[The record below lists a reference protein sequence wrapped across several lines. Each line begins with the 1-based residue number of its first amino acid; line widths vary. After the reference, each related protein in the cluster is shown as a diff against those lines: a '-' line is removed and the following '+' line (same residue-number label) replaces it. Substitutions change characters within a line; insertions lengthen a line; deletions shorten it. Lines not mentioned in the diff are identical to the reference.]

1 MSRRVLSLF
10 MAFVFCF
17 SILPT
22 AAFAEG
28 DAVTEPAGEG
38 ITAVDEVRAEDE
50 GSTEETAAQPTEEND
65 VSLFASEDVAEV
77 TIDGATTS
85 YSDIM
90 EAFAAAQ
97 ATKTPAVIKLIN
109 DVSIGNRNVVLAN
122 DGDITFDLNGCV
134 FSGTYSSADGRYNG
148 LISLG
153 ASGVNAAI
161 TFTLTDTAG
170 GGKIQNTTENSDT
183 CVIYVSSTKARL
195 KVEGGTIERSG
206 DDGTFNGAAVI
217 YTAFGN
223 VEVYGGTLTGNI
235 YGITVSASGSA
246 FVSVSGDAKVY
257 GRYAAI
263 NSLSDGIIELSG
275 GTYSSGG
282 SKPTFRTVSGT
293 IGSLLKEG
301 YTFISE
307 SGAKIDPAT
316 SAASFYE
323 EVYVVEK
330 VNPVAYIDENG
341 NAAQCAEYTT
351 LSGDP
356 EDGKLVG
363 GTNGEE
369 NWYVL
374 TGQFRAEKNWT
385 VSGNVNL
392 ILTDGSSCYATEF
405 SIKLEDK
412 AVLKVYGQE
421 NSTGTLTAI
430 CGDEQTAALGGPAE
444 KSYDPEYGITGD
456 WTRGSLELYG
466 GNINVTSS
474 KYYAAFLR
482 YLTVKGGTFTAK
494 APEDIAAISL
504 QYGDSSLTLADDF
517 KIVEAND
524 PQRRISY
531 ANIAGIAVLMAKC
544 TEHVWSYSASED
556 VGMHKATCDLCSTS
570 REETHTYNLY
580 GGTRD
585 ETKHNLKCVCG
596 AVSEGTEA
604 HDFACLPNS
613 DTLTHGKACKVCG
626 YRDLADDERHDF
638 TADKT
643 TCADCGFQ
651 RGVHLALGAEEFNY
665 ATLGEAIVKA
675 AGDYA
680 KPSSGG
686 VITVCG
692 GIEVFDARPTSIN
705 WGTFTIDFGG
715 SNLKL
720 GIGKSAFVIGT
731 YADVT
736 LKNGGLDLSGHMS
749 YTTPGILVDAGKL
762 TLENF
767 TVTASC
773 HSTPGKE
780 HKQYPGI
787 TVKSYDVNP
796 RGRLTIKDN
805 VTLRGGFTVD
815 GRYSEITRL
824 TGGTFVCSCDLAVGN
839 APMIDLDGKK
849 ITDILADGYALAKAD
864 DANTLVPMY
873 DENGDAL
880 SQIATD
886 VQVVPHNHD
895 LSHGKC
901 GCGYLCTHENT
912 DADGKCTACGAQIM
926 AAKITWTDG
935 ETEQSALAEN
945 TDAAVQKVNALNES
959 GKSDVTVTL
968 LMDLDSEWVMK
979 DSGTFM
985 LTAADGVTLSK
996 NITADGETDVTVAG
1010 GTYGGADAENPFAIT
1025 AKNGGKIALKGGR
1038 FYGLQ
1043 TGGDLPG
1050 IGGVMANGYALAKA
1064 DDANTLVPMY
1074 DENGVFLSQ
1083 IKADIQVVP
1092 HTHNAESGKCV
1103 CGYVCEHKNVDNSGK
1118 CTVCGAQ
1125 VMTVKITWTDGGTEQ
1140 SDFTK
1145 TTDAAVQK
1153 ASELSGAGKSDVTVT
1168 LLADLDSEWVIKDGG
1183 TFKLTTADGV
1193 RLSKNITVDGKTD
1206 VTVIGGTYGSKSESW
1221 FTITYR
1227 NGGKVALMG
1236 GGFYELDVIE
1246 KGSVYAPGIASIMAD
1261 GYAFYRKDAAGNE
1274 YLTDLGHASS
1284 FSLKGESDPAFIRP
1298 HTDHVF
1304 EWRQGRYGEEFYAC
1318 GCGLEAV
1325 AFITTGENTVYY
1337 ADLQEA
1343 INAAKGGDTIV
1354 LCGFTRLQE
1363 DIVIENNWDYN
1374 TPVTID
1380 LNGRTV
1386 SFTDGSNTP
1395 NGHKMIV
1402 NDYAAVTIKGEGRIT
1417 SLFAEPYAIIC
1428 LYGGTY
1434 GRLEKR
1440 DGDGDGVLGYCA
1452 KGYGLKGSDGWITQ
1466 YYSMAVSDVM
1476 VKKAPYEIK
1485 NIIATT
1491 DPAGTADA
1499 AAFYTEQK
1507 AYVKAAVELES
1518 GEEAISDPNPVLC
1531 SVSVTPADGGSP
1543 AIEQIKCYSSD
1554 VSVEVILPDKSGDYV
1569 ISVTVWHLGCEV
1581 KGDTKRITVSVC
1593 SHDSYTDGKCD
1604 TCGVACKHTDVS
1616 DAGHCGICKM
1626 DFNLSLTTADGSVS
1640 YYADVPAA
1648 FKDAGLAAN
1657 KGCTLKLFRTF
1668 ADAIT
1673 INPGYE
1679 KQAERAEFT
1688 FDLNGFDF
1696 GDWNGTLV
1704 LNNADMTL
1712 ISSKSTGGYIGFY
1725 SMLRLDNNVTFK
1737 SPATESKLFIGSI
1750 HFPGQKT
1757 STVSLGTGVYLSNL
1771 SRPSSPSVLE
1781 SGEMLEEGCVFRLNG
1796 GNGDIVPRN
1805 DSTTGI
1811 YSALVI
1817 RCPHE
1822 MENDMCK
1829 YCGFVC
1835 AHTNATEEGDC
1846 PDCNTRFDIVLTLGE
1861 NRSFYRD
1868 LYAAFDAVQKPENNG
1883 CTVKLIR
1890 DITFAGDNVKVLGGD
1905 FIFDINGKIVNSA
1918 AAELIELCGGKMTL
1932 KSETQGTI
1940 VPQISIM
1947 NDAQLVVSD
1956 GFRADSVIM
1965 TAAIVENSTSE
1976 YPLIVDSD
1984 HVRINNLDLY
1994 KDARLYLS
2002 KGVYGAI
2009 MATGTNTSGAKLL
2022 ADGYV
2027 FANKDTGDLIQN
2039 DREFKNSAEMGF
2051 YDLVVVPCPHTSYE
2065 NGKCVYCG
2073 LICEHKNYQ
2082 DGKCADCGTP
2092 CLHKNV
2098 DETTYVCGTCNMQM
2112 AVKTEKKD
2120 GAISYGTDLFAA
2132 MNAAEDGETIT
2143 LLKDTAL
2150 SENVYVYGS
2159 GKTVTLDLNGFIVAI
2174 NGEHALHVGVTP
2186 ENAPEGYGTLAI
2198 VGKGNLLPALNIWRS
2213 GTLDLSGWAGGEIGG
2228 LSIEENSAVK
2238 GDIPGEAHIGTMTL
2252 SGFTKSEINEI
2263 VLNGGSY
2270 GKIQWNNAD
2279 GEIGLT
2285 LGSLLAPGYAFAQE
2299 DQYVLYTKTLNAAD
2313 ASIANVRAIKCANH
2327 ADADGDGKCDYC
2339 NVQLVASL
2347 ESSGVKRVYTD
2358 LQEAFDAVNSNLYT
2372 VWLFTDA
2379 NGSYTVKKGSG
2390 TFKMNGK
2397 TINEIVFEDDA
2408 KVALNDSG
2416 TVNSVTFRGKS
2427 ARFSAG
2433 AKWVTINK
2441 LMIAD
2446 GATWSS
2452 ILPDADNYN
2461 IYGNRYGYKVY
2472 SDSTTYRW
2480 YDRNTIG
2487 DEASISNV
2495 KVIGLP
2501 VSKDPVVT
2509 LDDKT
2514 LPDQS
2519 TILVSKT
2526 LAFGFETSVTD
2537 GYGGEGVLFIQKE
2550 GDSVPTRQVKPSE
2563 NDGYTYTCPP
2573 VTLEIGTYE
2582 VWAEVTKEGYTRG
2595 GKRYTLNVVEKFVP
2609 TGSPTLDKTEITY
2622 GDEIGSIGFSS
2633 DRLRDENNKV
2643 DVLGTFAWRDGS
2655 EKPLRAGDYEAE
2667 WIFTPN
2673 DDYAVSYASVTGKAT
2688 IKVNKAAI
2696 PSGAITAPGVINNL
2710 VYKIDDDT
2718 PQVLHTTGDVE
2729 NSYGT
2734 MKYTLGDPESADAD
2748 WSERPIASRNAGEFT
2763 VYYKVFGD
2771 ENHLDSAY
2779 GEISCSIA
2787 KYKLKYSVVCSPKVY
2802 DGNDSGDPTKM
2813 DDVKFFN
2820 TDDPPKEITLRNDDY
2835 EIVSIRYKS
2844 KDVGGNLGADD
2855 VEAEADITFKGDI
2868 AVNYALAG
2876 GTAYGRITPASFE
2889 GINFNSYTYK
2899 VCYTNTVPRSVT
2911 PPYFGALDNLN
2922 YKIYP
2927 STNLDDAKKDILSRM
2942 EIVNNSFFTFAVKE
2956 GLMGSDIGK
2965 KGTVKFKIYSK
2976 DHNYCTDELS
2986 FTVEIVDKAS
2996 PRLTPDPVTMVYN
3009 GKAVPKELITGT
3021 ATIDGYRIEGSWSWE
3036 DDNKAPVNVTE
3047 NEEYTVVFTP
3057 RYEYLYYSATAKA
3070 KVTVTPRE
3078 IGDESISFAPVGSS
3092 YAYTG
3097 EPITPKAFGEYKYDK
3112 NEIARKLAEDT
3123 DYTVTYPADVTN
3135 VGEKEITVTGHGN
3148 FGGTRVLKYT
3158 ITPCETTPTVTLS
3171 DTEYTYD
3178 GNEKRPAVTVTV
3190 NGKTLVEGTDFDVA
3204 YANNTD
3210 AEAGAK
3216 VTVTAKG
3223 NYGFAKMERFFHIQ
3237 KADAAIDTAPAA
3249 RELTYNGMSRYLVTD
3264 GIAKGGTFRYKLGD
3278 GDWTSSVPMA
3288 RDAGK
3293 YTVWYCVI
3301 GDNNHKDLAAQS
3313 VEVNLE
3319 PKDIENAE
3327 IILFGNLT
3335 YNGETQTQE
3344 LFGVRVDGL
3353 NVYTYDVANNTA
3365 KDAGDYVLTVKASG
3379 NFKGEKTKMFTVAR
3393 KTVTANVTVNGTYT
3407 YNKTPIEPTEVVVKD
3422 GETVISGDE
3431 YSLSFANNTEAGTAT
3446 VTVSDKDGGNYAVSG
3461 TGTFTIDKA
3470 TVPVRPNDIT
3480 KVYGEEAVPTLW
3492 SDSPL
3497 IQESDLAEIAKTPGI
3512 FSSDGIAKTAPV
3524 VDGGYVLTVDPS
3536 QCETKNLIFRA
3547 DGAATITVNK
3557 APLTI
3562 KVKDV
3567 RREYGAENPPLEVE
3581 YSGFV
3586 SGEDERVLDG
3596 TLTLSYDNRIHAET
3610 AVGTYEKAAHAEGLS
3625 SGNYAINYLEG
3636 DVVIEK
3642 IAVTMTTGTARS
3654 TYLTVELDRP
3664 LAGLTAADFT
3674 VTDSEGQIVPISRVT
3689 ASADQLKYS
3698 LTGNFAVGSM
3708 HTVTLNLDQT
3718 PYHLTHN
3725 IVNPTLSITPQR
3737 GGGGGSVSGLG
3748 GGGGTSAIG
3757 RYTVTFETNG
3767 GSRIEKQSVAKN
3779 TLLSEPSAPTKEG
3792 YAFAG
3797 WYTDKEL
3804 KEKYDFS
3811 QTVTKN
3817 LTLYAAWTEAEE
3829 DLSARQMI
3837 LTIGE
3842 KEAMVF
3848 GERKTNDVA
3857 PQIVGDRTMLPARF
3871 VAENLGAIVAWN
3883 GETEVVTIRGKN
3895 LKDNTEVIIVIPI
3908 GSEIANVN
3916 GREYRLD
3923 SPAFVENDRTYTP
3936 IRFISEE
3943 LGANV
3948 DWIESEQKVV
3958 ITK

>member
-77 TIDGATTS
+77 TIDGATTP

-109 DVSIGNRNVVLAN
+109 DVSIGKRNVVLAN

-161 TFTLTDTAG
+161 TFTVTDTAG
-170 GGKIQNTTENSDT
+170 GGKIQNNTENWDT

-206 DDGTFNGAAVI
+206 DDVTGNGAAVI

-223 VEVYGGTLTGNI
+223 VEVYGGTLIGNV
-235 YGITVSASGSA
+235 YGITVSVSGSA

-282 SKPTFRTVSGT
+282 SKPTFRTASGT
-293 IGSLLKEG
+293 IGSLLREG

-316 SAASFYE
+316 GAASFYE
-323 EVYVVEK
+323 NVHVVEK

-341 NAAQCAEYTT
+341 NATQCAEYTT

-356 EDGKLVG
+356 DDGKLVG
-363 GTNGEE
+363 GTDGEE
-369 NWYVL
+369 AWYVL

-392 ILTDGSSCYATEF
+392 ILTDDSGCYAPYF

-421 NSTGTLTAI
+421 NSTGTLTVF
-430 CGDEQTAALGGPAE
+430 CSDEQTAALGGLAE

-456 WTRGSLELYG
+456 WALGSLELYG
-466 GNINVTSS
+466 GNINVESS
-474 KYYAAFLR
+474 KYHAAFLR

-504 QYGDSSLTLADDF
+504 RYGNSSLTLADDF
-517 KIVEAND
+517 KIVEAD
-524 PQRRISY
+524 YPQRSISY
-531 ANIAGIAVLMAKC
+531 DNIAGIAVLMAKC
-544 TEHVWSYSASED
+544 TEHVWSYSASGD
-556 VGMHKATCDLCSTS
+556 AGMHKATCDLCSTS

-580 GGTRD
+580 GGIRD

-626 YRDLADDERHDF
+626 YRNPADDERHDF
-638 TADKT
+638 AADKT
-643 TCADCGFQ
+643 MCADCGFQ
-651 RGVHLALGAEEFNY
+651 RGVNLTLGAEEFNY
-665 ATLGEAIVKA
+665 ATLSEAINKA
-675 AGDYA
+675 AGDYS
-680 KPSSGG
+680 KPSTGG

-692 GIEVFDARPTSIN
+692 GIEVFDARPTTIK

-720 GIGKSAFVIGT
+720 GVGKSIFEIGSD
-731 YADVT
+731 ADVT
-736 LKNGGLDLSGHMS
+736 LKNGELDLEGNMS

-773 HSTPGKE
+773 HSAPGKE
-780 HKQYPGI
+780 HRQYPGI
-787 TVKSYDVNP
+787 TVKSYGAIP

-815 GRYSEITRL
+815 GQYSEITRL
-824 TGGTFVCSCDLAVGN
+824 TSGTFVCSCDSAVGN
-839 APMIDLDGKK
+839 APVIDLGGKK

-873 DENGDAL
+873 DENGEAL
-880 SQIATD
+880 SQITED
-886 VQVVPHNHD
+886 VQVVPHSHD

-901 GCGYLCTHENT
+901 GCGYLCEHESI

-926 AAKITWTDG
+926 AAKITWMDG
-935 ETEQSALAEN
+935 ETEQSTLAEN

-959 GKSDVTVTL
+959 GNSDVTVTL

-979 DSGTFM
+979 NSGTFM
-985 LTAADGVTLSK
+985 LTVADGVTLSK
-996 NITADGETDVTVAG
+996 NITADGKTDVTVVG
-1010 GTYGGADAENPFAIT
+1010 GTYGSSDAEEPYCIT
-1025 AKNGGKIALKGGR
+1025 VKNGGKITLKGGR

-1050 IGGVMANGYALAKA
+1050 IGGIMADGYALAKA
-1064 DDANTLVPMY
+1064 DDAAAIVLMY
-1074 DENGVFLSQ
+1074 DENGVSLSQ
-1083 IKADIQVVP
+1083 IKADVQVVP
-1092 HTHNAESGKCV
+1092 HTHNVESGKCV
-1103 CGYVCEHKNVDNSGK
+1103 CGYVCEHKNVDDSGK

-1153 ASELSGAGKSDVTVT
+1153 VSELSEAGKSDVTVT
-1168 LLADLDSEWVIKDGG
+1168 LLTDLDSEWVIKDGG

-1193 RLSKNITVDGKTD
+1193 TLSQNITVSGNTD
-1206 VTVIGGTYGSKSESW
+1206 VTVIGGTYGSQSGDR
-1221 FTITYR
+1221 FIITYQ
-1227 NGGKVALMG
+1227 NGGKIALMG
-1236 GGFYELDVIE
+1236 GGFYALDVIE
-1246 KGSVYAPGIASIMAD
+1246 TGSVYAPGIASIMAD
-1261 GYAFYRKDAAGNE
+1261 GYAFYRKDTAGNE

-1284 FSLKGESDPAFIRP
+1284 FSLKGESDPAFIKP

-1304 EWRQGRYGEEFYAC
+1304 EWKQGRYGEEYYAC

-1386 SFTDGSNTP
+1386 SFTDGGNTP
-1395 NGHKMIV
+1395 NSHKLVV

-1440 DGDGDGVLGYCA
+1440 DSDDAGDGVLGYCA
-1452 KGYGLKGSDGWITQ
+1452 KGYGLKGSDGWVTR
-1466 YYSMAVSDVM
+1466 YYSMAVNDVT

-1485 NIIATT
+1485 NIIVTT
-1491 DPAGTADA
+1491 DPAGTADS

-1507 AYVKAAVELES
+1507 VYVKATVELES
-1518 GEEAISDPNPVLC
+1518 GEEAISDSNPILC

-1543 AIEQIKCYSSD
+1543 AMEQIKYYSSD
-1554 VSVEVILPDKSGDYV
+1554 LLIEKILPDKSGDYLV
-1569 ISVTVWHLGCEV
+1569 SVTVWHLGCEV

-1616 DAGHCGICKM
+1616 DAGHCDICGM
-1626 DFNLSLTTADGSVS
+1626 DFNLSLTAANGSVS
-1640 YYADVPAA
+1640 YYADVNAA
-1648 FKDAGLAAN
+1648 FQDAGLAAN
-1657 KGCTLKLFRTF
+1657 KGCTIKLFKTVS
-1668 ADAIT
+1668 DAT
-1673 INPGYE
+1673 VINPEYE
-1679 KQAERAEFT
+1679 KQTERAEFT

-1696 GDWNGTLV
+1696 GDWSGTLV

-1712 ISSKSTGGYIGFY
+1712 ISSKSTGRYIGFY

-1737 SPATESKLFIGSI
+1737 SPATDSKLFIGSI

-1757 STVSLGTGVYLSNL
+1757 STVSLGAGVYLSNL
-1771 SRPSSPSVLE
+1771 TRPSSPSVLE

-1811 YSALVI
+1811 YSALVV

-1822 MENDMCK
+1822 MENSACK
-1829 YCGFVC
+1829 YCGFV
-1835 AHTNATEEGDC
+1835 
-1846 PDCNTRFDIVLTLGE
+1846 
-1861 NRSFYRD
+1861 
-1868 LYAAFDAVQKPENNG
+1868 
-1883 CTVKLIR
+1883 
-1890 DITFAGDNVKVLGGD
+1890 
-1905 FIFDINGKIVNSA
+1905 
-1918 AAELIELCGGKMTL
+1918 
-1932 KSETQGTI
+1932 
-1940 VPQISIM
+1940 
-1947 NDAQLVVSD
+1947 
-1956 GFRADSVIM
+1956 
-1965 TAAIVENSTSE
+1965 
-1976 YPLIVDSD
+1976 
-1984 HVRINNLDLY
+1984 
-1994 KDARLYLS
+1994 
-2002 KGVYGAI
+2002 
-2009 MATGTNTSGAKLL
+2009 
-2022 ADGYV
+2022 
-2027 FANKDTGDLIQN
+2027 
-2039 DREFKNSAEMGF
+2039 
-2051 YDLVVVPCPHTSYE
+2051 
-2065 NGKCVYCG
+2065 
-2073 LICEHKNYQ
+2073 CEHKNYQ
-2082 DGKCADCGTP
+2082 DGKCTDCGTP
-2092 CLHKNV
+2092 CLHTNV
-2098 DETTYVCGTCNMQM
+2098 DETTYICGTCNMQM

-2120 GAISYGTDLFAA
+2120 GAISYSTDISAA
-2132 MNAAEDGETIT
+2132 MNAAEDGETVT

-2159 GKTVTLDLNGFIVAI
+2159 GKTVTLDLNGFIVDI
-2174 NGEHALHVGVTP
+2174 NGEYAFHVGVTS
-2186 ENAPEGYGTLAI
+2186 ENAPKAHGTLAI
-2198 VGKGNLLPALNIWRS
+2198 AGRGDVLPALNISES
-2213 GTLDLSGWAGGEIGG
+2213 GTLDLSGWTGGKLEC
-2228 LSIEENSAVK
+2228 LSIEENSTVK
-2238 GDIPGEAHIGTMTL
+2238 GDIPRETQIGTMILT
-2252 SGFTKSEINEI
+2252 GFKKSEIDEI
-2263 VLNGGSY
+2263 TLNGGSY
-2270 GKIQWNNAD
+2270 GKIQWNNAG

-2299 DQYVLYTKTLNAAD
+2299 DQYVLYKKILNAAD
-2313 ASIANVRAIKCANH
+2313 ASIANVKVVKCANH
-2327 ADADGDGKCDYC
+2327 ADADSDGKCDYC
-2339 NVQLVASL
+2339 NVQLAASV
-2347 ESSGVKRVYTD
+2347 ESNGVKRVYAD
-2358 LQEAFDAVNSNLYT
+2358 LQEALDAVDSRTYT
-2372 VWLFTDA
+2372 IWLFADA

-2390 TFKMNGK
+2390 TYKMNGK

-2416 TVNSVTFRGKS
+2416 AVNSVTFRGRS
-2427 ARFSAG
+2427 ARFNAG
-2433 AKWVTINK
+2433 ARGVTINK

-2452 ILPDADNYN
+2452 ILPDADDYN
-2461 IYGNRYGYKVY
+2461 IFGSRYGYKVY
-2472 SDSTTYRW
+2472 SDSTTFSW
-2480 YDRNTIG
+2480 YDRDTVG
-2487 DEASISNV
+2487 DETSISNV
-2495 KVIGLP
+2495 RVMELP
-2501 VSKDPVVT
+2501 VKGEPELTMDQKPLAEGSSVIIDKPYTFRFQANVT
-2509 LDDKT
+2509 N
-2514 LPDQS
+2514 
-2519 TILVSKT
+2519 
-2526 LAFGFETSVTD
+2526 
-2537 GYGGEGVLFIQKE
+2537 GYGGSGVLFIQKE
-2550 GDSVPTRQVKPSE
+2550 GDLAP
-2563 NDGYTYTCPP
+2563 TYTLKAAGDGFDYECDPL
-2573 VTLEIGTYE
+2573 TFDRLKIGTYK
-2582 VWAEVTKEGYTRG
+2582 VWAEVSKEGYVRRSKT
-2595 GKRYTLNVVEKFVP
+2595 YTLNVREKLLP
-2609 TGSPTLDKTEITY
+2609 TGNPTLDKTEITY
-2622 GDEIGSIGFSS
+2622 GDEISSIAFSS
-2633 DRLRDENNKV
+2633 DRLRDEENNV
-2643 DVLGTFAWRDGS
+2643 DVLGTFAWKDGS
-2655 EKPLRAGDYEAE
+2655 EKPSRAGDYEAE

-2673 DDYAVSYASVTGKAT
+2673 DDYTAAYASVTGKAT

-2696 PSGAITAPGVINNL
+2696 PSGVITAPGAINNL

-2718 PQVLHTTGDVE
+2718 PQVLHTTGVVE
-2729 NSYGT
+2729 NSCGT
-2734 MKYTLGDPESADAD
+2734 MKYTLGNPESADTV
-2748 WSERPIASRNAGEFT
+2748 WSEKPITSRNAGEFT

-2771 ENHLDSAY
+2771 ENHLDAAY

-2787 KYKLKYSVVCSPKVY
+2787 KYGLKYSVVCSPKVY
-2802 DGNDSGDPTKM
+2802 DGNDSGDPTKI

-2835 EIVSIRYKS
+2835 EIVGIQYKS
-2844 KDVGGNLGADD
+2844 KDVGGNLGTED
-2855 VEAEADITFKGDI
+2855 VEAEATISLKGDAAI
-2868 AVNYALAG
+2868 NYALAG
-2876 GTAYGRITPASFE
+2876 GTACGRITPAPFE

-2899 VCYTNTVPRSVT
+2899 ICYTDTVPRSAT
-2911 PPYFGALDNLN
+2911 PTSFGAPDNLN

-2942 EIVNNSFFTFAVKE
+2942 ELNDNSFFTFVVKE
-2956 GLMGSDIGK
+2956 GLINSDIGK
-2965 KGTVKFKIYSK
+2965 KGTVKFRIYSK

-2986 FTVEIVDKAS
+2986 FTVEIVDKAR
-2996 PRLTPDPVTMVYN
+2996 PVPTPDPVTMVYN

-3021 ATIDGYRIEGSWSWE
+3021 ATIDGHQIEGSWSWE
-3036 DDNKAPVNVTE
+3036 NDKAPTNVTE

-3057 RYEYLYYSATAKA
+3057 RYEYLYYSAIAKT

-3078 IGDESISFAPVGSS
+3078 IGDESISFTPGGSS

-3097 EPITPKAFGEYKYDK
+3097 EPITPKAFGEYKYDE
-3112 NEIARKLAEDT
+3112 NEKARKLAEDT

-3135 VGEKEITVTGHGN
+3135 VGEKEITVTGRGN

-3178 GNEKRPAVTVTV
+3178 GSEKKPAVTVTV
-3190 NGKTLVEGTDFDVA
+3190 NGKTLIEGTDFDVA

-3237 KADAAIDTAPAA
+3237 KADAAIETAPAA
-3249 RELTYNGMSRYLVTD
+3249 RELTFRGMMQYLVT
-3264 GIAKGGTFRYKLGD
+3264 GGMAKGGTFQYKLGD
-3278 GDWTSSVPMA
+3278 GDWTSSIPMA

-3293 YTVWYCVI
+3293 YTVGYRVI

-3319 PKDIENAE
+3319 PKDIADAE

-3335 YNGETQTQE
+3335 YNGENQTQE

-3353 NVYTYDVANNTA
+3353 NVYTYDVTNNTA

-3379 NFKGEKTKMFTVAR
+3379 NFKGEKTKTFTVAR
-3393 KTVTANVTVNGTYT
+3393 KPVTADVTVNGTYT
-3407 YNKTPIEPTEVVVKD
+3407 YNQTPIEPTEVVVKN
-3422 GETVISGDE
+3422 GETVIPGSE
-3431 YSLSFANNTEAGTAT
+3431 YSLSFDNNIDAGTAT
-3446 VTVSDKDGGNYAVSG
+3446 VTVSDKEGGNYAMSG

-3470 TVPVRPNDIT
+3470 TVLVRPKDIT
-3480 KVYGEEAVPTLW
+3480 KVYGEEAVPSLW
-3492 SDSPL
+3492 SDSSL
-3497 IQESDLAEIAKTPGI
+3497 IQESDLAEISKTPGI

-3586 SGEDERVLDG
+3586 PGEDVSVLEG
-3596 TLTLSYDNRIHAET
+3596 TLTLSYDNRIHAEA
-3610 AVGTYEKAAHAEGLS
+3610 AVDTYEGAAHAEGLS
-3625 SGNYAINYLEG
+3625 SANYAITYLPG

-3642 IAVTMTTGTARS
+3642 IAVTMTAGTARS
-3654 TYLTVELDRP
+3654 TYLTIELDRP
-3664 LAGLTAADFT
+3664 LTGLTAADFT

-3698 LTGNFAVGSM
+3698 LTGNFAVGSV

-3757 RYTVTFETNG
+3757 RHTVTFETNG

-3797 WYTDKEL
+3797 WYTDKAL

-3817 LTLYAAWTEAEE
+3817 LTLYAAWEEAEE

-3842 KEAMVF
+3842 KEALVF

-3857 PQIVGDRTMLPARF
+3857 PQIVNDRTMLPARF
-3871 VAENLGAIVAWN
+3871 VAENLGANVAWN

-3895 LKDNTEVIIVIPI
+3895 FKDNTDVTIVITI
-3908 GSEIANVN
+3908 GSDLAYVN
-3916 GREYRLD
+3916 GKEYRLD
-3923 SPAFVENDRTYTP
+3923 SQAFVENDRTYTP

-3943 LGANV
+3943 LGASV

>member
-65 VSLFASEDVAEV
+65 VSLFASEDDVAEV

-223 VEVYGGTLTGNI
+223 VEVYGGTLTGNV

-316 SAASFYE
+316 SATSFYE

-392 ILTDGSSCYATEF
+392 ILTDGSSCYAPEF

-517 KIVEAND
+517 KIVESND

-787 TVKSYDVNP
+787 TVKSYGVNP

-926 AAKITWTDG
+926 AAKITWMDG

-1092 HTHNAESGKCV
+1092 HTHNTESGKCV

-1193 RLSKNITVDGKTD
+1193 TLSQNITVSGNTD
-1206 VTVIGGTYGSKSESW
+1206 VTVIGGTYGSQSGNR
-1221 FTITYR
+1221 FVITYQ
-1227 NGGKVALMG
+1227 NGGKIALMG
-1236 GGFYELDVIE
+1236 GGFYALDVIE
-1246 KGSVYAPGIASIMAD
+1246 TGSVYAPGIASIMAD
-1261 GYAFYRKDAAGNE
+1261 RYAFYRKDAAGNE

-1466 YYSMAVSDVM
+1466 YYSMAVSDVT

-1507 AYVKAAVELES
+1507 AYVKAALELES
-1518 GEEAISDPNPVLC
+1518 GEEAISDSNPVLC

-1593 SHDSYTDGKCD
+1593 DHTSYTDGKCD

-1616 DAGHCGICKM
+1616 DAGHCGICGM
-1626 DFNLSLTTADGSVS
+1626 DFNLLLTAANGSVS
-1640 YYADVPAA
+1640 YYADVNAA
-1648 FKDAGLAAN
+1648 FQDAGLAAN
-1657 KGCTLKLFRTF
+1657 KGCTLKLFKTVS
-1668 ADAIT
+1668 DAT
-1673 INPGYE
+1673 VINPEYE
-1679 KQAERAEFT
+1679 KQTERAEFT

-1696 GDWNGTLV
+1696 GDWSGTLV
-1704 LNNADMTL
+1704 LNKADMTL
-1712 ISSKSTGGYIGFY
+1712 ISSKLTGGYIGFY
-1725 SMLRLDNNVTFK
+1725 SMLRLDNDAVLK
-1737 SPATESKLFIGSI
+1737 SPATESKLYISSI
-1750 HFPGQKT
+1750 NFPGQKT
-1757 STVSLGTGVYLSNL
+1757 STVSLGAGVYLANL
-1771 SRPSSPSVLE
+1771 LRPTSPSVLE

-1796 GNGDIVPRN
+1796 GNGNIVPRG

-1811 YSALVI
+1811 YGALVV

-1822 MENDMCK
+1822 MENSACK
-1829 YCGFVC
+1829 YCGFV
-1835 AHTNATEEGDC
+1835 
-1846 PDCNTRFDIVLTLGE
+1846 
-1861 NRSFYRD
+1861 
-1868 LYAAFDAVQKPENNG
+1868 
-1883 CTVKLIR
+1883 
-1890 DITFAGDNVKVLGGD
+1890 
-1905 FIFDINGKIVNSA
+1905 
-1918 AAELIELCGGKMTL
+1918 
-1932 KSETQGTI
+1932 
-1940 VPQISIM
+1940 
-1947 NDAQLVVSD
+1947 
-1956 GFRADSVIM
+1956 
-1965 TAAIVENSTSE
+1965 
-1976 YPLIVDSD
+1976 
-1984 HVRINNLDLY
+1984 
-1994 KDARLYLS
+1994 
-2002 KGVYGAI
+2002 
-2009 MATGTNTSGAKLL
+2009 
-2022 ADGYV
+2022 
-2027 FANKDTGDLIQN
+2027 
-2039 DREFKNSAEMGF
+2039 
-2051 YDLVVVPCPHTSYE
+2051 
-2065 NGKCVYCG
+2065 
-2073 LICEHKNYQ
+2073 CEHKNYQ
-2082 DGKCADCGTP
+2082 DGKCTDCGTL

-2098 DETTYVCGTCNMQM
+2098 DETTCICGTCEMQM

-2120 GAISYGTDLFAA
+2120 GAISYGTDLSAA
-2132 MNAAEDGETIT
+2132 MNAAEDGETVT
-2143 LLKDTAL
+2143 LLKNTVL
-2150 SENVYVYGS
+2150 SENGYVYGS
-2159 GKTVTLDLNGFIVAI
+2159 GKTVTLDLNGFIVDI
-2174 NGEHALHVGVTP
+2174 NGEYAFHVGVTP
-2186 ENAPEGYGTLAI
+2186 ENAPKAYGTLAI
-2198 VGKGNLLPALNIWRS
+2198 AGRGDVLPALNISES
-2213 GTLDLSGWAGGEIGG
+2213 GTLDLSGWMGGKIEC
-2228 LSIEENSAVK
+2228 LSIEENSTVK
-2238 GDIPGEAHIGTMTL
+2238 GDIPREAQIGTMILT
-2252 SGFTKSEINEI
+2252 GFKKSEINEI
-2263 VLNGGSY
+2263 ALNGGSY

-2299 DQYVLYTKTLNAAD
+2299 DQFVLYTKTLNAAD
-2313 ASIANVRAIKCANH
+2313 VSIANVRVVKCENH

-2339 NVQLVASL
+2339 NVQLAASV
-2347 ESSGVKRVYTD
+2347 ESNGVKRVYTD
-2358 LQEAFDAVNSNLYT
+2358 LQEALDTADSGTYT
-2372 VWLFTDA
+2372 VWLFADA

-2397 TINEIVFEDDA
+2397 TVNEIVFEDDA

-2416 TVNSVTFRGKS
+2416 AANSVTFRGGS
-2427 ARFSAG
+2427 ARFNG
-2433 AKWVTINK
+2433 GGQRVTIHK
-2441 LMIAD
+2441 LIIAD
-2446 GATWSS
+2446 GASWSS
-2452 ILPDADNYN
+2452 ILPDADDYDD
-2461 IYGNRYGYKVY
+2461 YGNRYGYKVY
-2472 SDSTTYRW
+2472 SDSTTFQW
-2480 YDRNTIG
+2480 YDRDTIG
-2487 DEASISNV
+2487 DETSISNV
-2495 KVIGLP
+2495 KVMGLP
-2501 VSKDPVVT
+2501 VTGEPSLT
-2509 LDDKT
+2509 LDHKPLTESGSVMIDKPYT
-2514 LPDQS
+2514 FRFQ
-2519 TILVSKT
+2519 
-2526 LAFGFETSVTD
+2526 ANVTD
-2537 GYGGEGVLFIQKE
+2537 GYGGGGVLFMQKE
-2550 GDSVPTRQVKPSE
+2550 GEAVPTYTLKAAG
-2563 NDGYTYTCPP
+2563 DGFDYECDPWTFDR
-2573 VTLEIGTYE
+2573 LKIGTYKVWTE
-2582 VWAEVTKEGYTRG
+2582 VSKEGYVRRSKT
-2595 GKRYTLNVVEKFVP
+2595 YTLNVREKLLP
-2609 TGSPTLDKTEITY
+2609 TGKPTLDKTEITY
-2622 GDEIGSIGFSS
+2622 GDEISSIGFSS
-2633 DRLRDENNKV
+2633 DRLRDEENNV

-2655 EKPLRAGDYEAE
+2655 EKPSRAGDYEAE
-2667 WIFTPN
+2667 WIFTPS
-2673 DDYAVSYASVTGKAT
+2673 DAYDATYASVTGKVT

-2696 PSGAITAPGVINNL
+2696 PSGTITAPGVINNL

-2729 NSYGT
+2729 NGFGT
-2734 MKYTLGDPESADAD
+2734 MKYTLGDPENADTV
-2748 WSERPIASRNAGEFT
+2748 WSEKPITSRNAGEFT

-2771 ENHLDSAY
+2771 ENHLDAAY

-2787 KYKLKYSVVCSPKVY
+2787 KYELKYSVVCSPKVY
-2802 DGNDSGDPTKM
+2802 DGNDSGDPTKI

-2820 TDDPPKEITLRNDDY
+2820 TEDPPKEITLRNDDY

-2844 KDVGGNLGADD
+2844 KNVGGNLGTDD
-2855 VEAEADITFKGDI
+2855 VEAEATITLKGDI
-2868 AVNYALAG
+2868 AINYALAG
-2876 GTAYGRITPASFE
+2876 GTACGRITPAPFE
-2889 GINFNSYTYK
+2889 GISFDSYTYK
-2899 VCYTNTVPRSVT
+2899 ICYTNTVPRSVFT
-2911 PPYFGALDNLN
+2911 TSFGAPDNLDCE
-2922 YKIYP
+2922 IYP
-2927 STNLDDAKKDILSRM
+2927 STNLGDAKKDILSHM
-2942 EIVNNSFFTFAVKE
+2942 ELNDNSFFTFIVKE
-2956 GLMGSDIGK
+2956 ELTGSDIGK
-2965 KGTVKFKIYSK
+2965 KTTVKFKIYSK

-3021 ATIDGYRIEGSWSWE
+3021 ATIDGYRIDGSWSWE
-3036 DDNKAPVNVTE
+3036 NEKAPTNVTE

-3057 RYEYLYYSATAKA
+3057 RYENLYYSATAKA

-3123 DYTVTYPADVTN
+3123 DYTVTYPADVAN
-3135 VGEKEITVTGHGN
+3135 VGEKEITITGHGN

-3178 GNEKRPAVTVTV
+3178 GSEKRPAVTVKV
-3190 NGKTLVEGTDFDVA
+3190 NGKTLVEGIDFDVA

-3249 RELTYNGMSRYLVTD
+3249 KSLTYNGMSRYLVTD

-3365 KDAGDYVLTVKASG
+3365 KDAGDYVLTVKSSG

-3492 SDSPL
+3492 SDSSL

-3512 FSSDGIAKTAPV
+3512 FSSDGIAKMAPV

-3817 LTLYAAWTEAEE
+3817 LTLYAAWIETEE

-3943 LGANV
+3943 LSANV